1 MGWKV
6 SMIII
11 QNPNGFNNEQLL
23 LQTIGFENM
32 QYVQDTTLEE
42 AIHPCDESINI
53 GYFNN
58 NIIICDD
65 GQLVFEFFSRNLS
78 ALERDLIALFP
89 GQEILAVMCHS
100 VVNLHVYALVS
111 NGQKLRYKG
120 IANEQPK
127 DEFGKWLDEEKAI
140 YANAILKEDGSY
152 VWMYDEDEMAEDLMM
167 EDFTFKVAKRLLGVE
182 ISTNEDEELMFN
194 TVFRKYQ

>member
-11 QNPNGFNNEQLL
+11 QNPNGFNNDQLL

-32 QYVQDTTLEE
+32 QYVQDTTLES

-111 NGQKLRYKG
+111 NEQKLRYKG
-120 IANEQPK
+120 IAAEQPK

-167 EDFTFKVAKRLLGVE
+167 EEFTFKVAKRLLGVE